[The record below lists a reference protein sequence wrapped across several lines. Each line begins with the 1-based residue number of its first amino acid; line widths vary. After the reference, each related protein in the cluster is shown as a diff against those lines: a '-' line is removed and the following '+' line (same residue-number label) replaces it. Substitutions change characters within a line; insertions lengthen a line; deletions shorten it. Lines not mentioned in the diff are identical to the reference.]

1 MPRRPTRG
9 TGRRPIRRRRP
20 ARRAKLTGA
29 AAEAAARR
37 KAAAAERRRKAREE
51 ALRIASLEPIPA
63 PHVKEWPWSEGT
75 MTGNRKKKPALIAVT
90 NDNCTGCAGSPVCIN
105 YCPVDEC
112 MYWIDDEDHP
122 PFGRIEVD
130 AQTCI
135 GCKQCVSKGP
145 DGTFLDGCP
154 WDAIEMLPIAEVEAK
169 MGVSYEF

>member
-1 MPRRPTRG
+1 
-9 TGRRPIRRRRP
+9 
-20 ARRAKLTGA
+20 
-29 AAEAAARR
+29 
-37 KAAAAERRRKAREE
+37 
-51 ALRIASLEPIPA
+51 
-63 PHVKEWPWSEGT
+63 

-90 NDNCTGCAGSPVCIN
+90 NENCTGCAGSPVCIN

-154 WDAIEMLPIAEVEAK
+154 WDAIEMLPTPEVEAK
-169 MGVSYEF
+169 LGVKYEF